1 MEYDRLEGIVKT
13 AVETGG
19 HGMEVSSRTDLN
31 PHEHTLDPEDWE
43 AFRTLAHQMVD
54 DMIDQT
60 RALRGQPAWQSPPLA
75 VKEAILEEPLPVDGQ
90 SPEQAYADY
99 LRLVQPYTNGNRH
112 PRAWG
117 WVRGNG
123 TPLAAMAEMLAAGIN
138 PHLGGGDQSPTYVEE
153 RCLQWLAQVMG
164 MPFTATGILTS
175 GGTMANLLG
184 LAVARHAKAGFDL
197 RAEGFQGHA
206 QLMVYASSEA
216 HMWAGNAMDL
226 LGLGSRNLRTLP
238 VDAGFRIDL
247 AALRQQIREDR
258 AAGLQPIAVIGNAGT
273 VNTGAVDDLEALAA
287 LCREEHLWFHV
298 DGAFGALLKLSPRY
312 APLVR
317 GLEQADSLA
326 FDLHKWMYLPF
337 EIGCVLVANGE
348 EHRAAF
354 ASTASYLE
362 GATRG
367 ILATGLIFADR
378 GIELTRGF
386 KALKLWMA
394 LKAHGLNAFRDLIEQ
409 NMAQAEYLERRIE
422 EEPELELLAP
432 RSMNIVCYRYCSPRV
447 RDEETANALNRELV
461 LRLQESGEFVVSGT
475 VLGGRY
481 ALRIANTN
489 HRSRVQDFEDLVQW
503 SLKLGRE
510 IAGEGSA
517 ARS

>member
-1 MEYDRLEGIVKT
+1 VKS
-13 AVETGG
+13 AVEAGG
-19 HGMEVSSRTDLN
+19 HGKEALSRTDLN
-31 PHEHTLDPEDWE
+31 PHERTLDPEDWE
-43 AFRTLAHQMVD
+43 AFRALAHRMVD
-54 DMIDQT
+54 DMIEQT
-60 RALRGQPAWQSPPLA
+60 RALRTQPAWQPPPA
-75 VKEAILEEPLPVDGQ
+75 EVKKAILEEPLPREGQ
-90 SPEQAYADY
+90 SAGQAYADY
-99 LRLVQPYTNGNRH
+99 LQLVQPYTNGNRH

-123 TPLAAMAEMLAAGIN
+123 TPMAAMAEMLAAAIN

-164 MPFTATGILTS
+164 IPATATGILTS

-184 LAVARHAKAGFDL
+184 LAVARHARAGFDV
-197 RAEGFQGHA
+197 RAEGLAAHA
-206 QLMVYASSEA
+206 PLTVYASSEA

-226 LGLGSRNLRTLP
+226 LGLGSDHLRSIP
-238 VDAGFRIDL
+238 VDEEFRIDL
-247 AALRQQIREDR
+247 AALRRKIREDR

-287 LCREEHLWFHV
+287 LCHEENLWFHV
-298 DGAFGALLKLSPRY
+298 DGAFGALLKLSPRH
-312 APLVR
+312 ASLVR

-362 GATRG
+362 GAKRG

-394 LKAHGLNAFRDLIEQ
+394 LKAHGLDAFSEMIEQ
-409 NMAQAEYLERRIE
+409 NMAQAEYLERRVE

-432 RSMNIVCYRYCSPRV
+432 RRMNIVCFRYRGAGAGD
-447 RDEETANALNRELV
+447 DERLNALNRELV

-475 VLGGRY
+475 VLRGRY

-489 HRSRVQDFEDLVQW
+489 HRSRLQDFEDLVQW
-503 SLKLGRE
+503 SLKLGRAIE
-510 IAGEGSA
+510 AENQA
-517 ARS
+517 VRS